1 MSGAHANL
9 APSAAHRWMRCFA
22 STAMEQGLPDS
33 DSEFAQEGTR
43 AHSYGAWILDGKT
56 KTEPDGVEMVENVS
70 AYAERVRALAK
81 PGNYALLIE
90 QRVDMTPLVP
100 ECWGTS
106 DAIIIADDE
115 LIVDDLKYGMG
126 ERVDAEDNEQG
137 QLYAL
142 GAFLAN
148 RDHHDFV
155 QPFRNARIIIDQPR
169 LNHLSE
175 WVISIDGLMAFAE
188 RARSAAVTN
197 IMLRDTVADK
207 ADIPRDWFNPGTKQ
221 CRWCKAYSTCP
232 AALAKIQ
239 AAMQAEYQVL
249 PPLPP
254 IVVDVDGE
262 LSGAE
267 RLGDP
272 LTPITPVIQSD
283 ALSIAMATV
292 EFVEHWAKAVRAAT
306 FTELQQGRAVQGW
319 KLVQG
324 RQGNRAW
331 TDEGGAEKI
340 LKLAR
345 LKLAERCTFKLI
357 SPTAAEKILK
367 DKPTYWQKAQ
377 AFITRADGGL
387 SVAPESDA
395 RPAYSLAA
403 EYEAQLDLSA
413 APVADLTEYA

>member
-1 MSGAHANL
+1 MSGVHANL

-22 STAMEQGLPDS
+22 STAMEQGLPDR
-33 DSEFAQEGTR
+33 DSEFAAEGTR
-43 AHSYGAWILDGKT
+43 AHSYAAWILDGKT
-56 KTEPDGVEMVENVS
+56 KTEPDGVEMVEHVN
-70 AYAERVRALAK
+70 AYVGRVRALAK
-81 PGNYALLIE
+81 AGNYVALIE
-90 QRVDMTPLVP
+90 QRVDMTSLVP

-115 LIVDDLKYGMG
+115 LIVDDLKFGMG

-175 WVISIDGLMAFAE
+175 WTISIDGLMAFAE
-188 RARSAAVTN
+188 RARSAAETN
-197 IMLRDTVADK
+197 IMLRDTVPDK

-232 AALAKIQ
+232 AAMEKVQ
-239 AAMQAEYQVL
+239 AAMAQEYQVQ
-249 PPLPP
+249 PPLL
-254 IVVDVDGE
+254 VGE
-262 LSGAE
+262 APAGAVQPQALLS
-267 RLGDP
+267 
-272 LTPITPVIQSD
+272 VQSA
-283 ALSIAMATV
+283 ALSAAMAQV
-292 EFVEHWAKAVRAAT
+292 EFVENWTKAVRAAT
-306 FTELQQGRAVQGW
+306 FAELQQGRTVVGW

-331 TDEGGAEKI
+331 TDEAGAEKI

-367 DKPTYWQKAQ
+367 DKPTYWAKAQ

-395 RPAYSLAA
+395 RPAFSLVA
-403 EYEAQLDLSA
+403 EYEAQ
-413 APVADLTEYA
+413 PDLTEYA